1 MKGVFMYFLAD
12 FASFKSNIDI
22 KGIKRNSTIV
32 LNCEGYLVEGEK
44 GFQDTVFNNIQL
56 YKSLSKKFNII
67 LNLAN
72 NHTMDI
78 PSGVS
83 QSLFLADKYKIST
96 VGGGL
101 NLDQAS
107 EPYRFSENSE
117 KISVVSAGWDI
128 IGCKPA
134 KKNSEGVS
142 PLEEK
147 CLLNHVKKEKEL
159 GHKVVV
165 YLHWDYELEIYPM
178 PTHRELAKKLID
190 NGADIILGCHSH
202 CLQGFEK
209 YKNKYIFYGLGNSA
223 FDEEYYFNGKL
234 KFPDFCKVGLAV
246 KWETKTDEVLVS
258 KTHYRDDSLFFGD
271 FIKPESDDDLIKL
284 SSFSNLSHLEYI
296 GFFKE
301 NRRKKNLLPI
311 FYESDTTL
319 SYQLKKT
326 FLNIRAFIIKNMFLL
341 GLKGH
346 SR

>member
-1 MKGVFMYFLAD
+1 MLILGD
-12 FASFKSNIDI
+12 FASYKSKINFKGVSVQD
-22 KGIKRNSTIV
+22 TV
-32 LNCEGYLVEGEK
+32 LLNCEGYLLDGIET
-44 GFQDTVFNNIQL
+44 DNSSVFNNIDL
-56 YKSLSKKFNII
+56 FVDLSKKYNLI
-67 LNLAN
+67 LNLSN

-78 PSGVS
+78 PTGIS
-83 QSLFLADKYKIST
+83 QSIALSNKYKIPT
-96 VGGGL
+96 VGGGH
-101 NLDQAS
+101 NLKEACEAHIFIEDNLEVA
-107 EPYRFSENSE
+107 
-117 KISVVSAGWDI
+117 IISAGWDI
-128 IGCKPA
+128 IGCKSA
-134 KKNSEGVS
+134 TYNSEGVA
-142 PLEEK
+142 PLDSTRLLRQVNDEK
-147 CLLNHVKKEKEL
+147 KL
-159 GHKVVV
+159 GRKVVV